1 DRASQHELALLG
13 PLVPRGTG
21 GRLEPRLNASCLRA
35 RAHKRRGRPGTEG
48 KVEVPDH
55 TQIADVELPKH
66 GLYAGRSIPDGLPAG
81 RSSRT
86 TVATEGRSSRT
97 TAATEPGSPPGSPN
111 FSRTRAWNGG
121 ASSRRISLP
130 GFGAAPIRTLEPT
143 GSSRLSRPSAD
154 RSPSSSPT
162 TLRVTRSLAD
172 RTSDRSNTMCAATGV
187 TIRQRRVGVTMG
199 PPAEKE

>member
-1 DRASQHELALLG
+1 PEAWSLRRPIDPG
-13 PLVPRGTG
+13 WTPRG
-21 GRLEPRLNASCLRA
+21 AI
-35 RAHKRRGRPGTEG
+35 
-48 KVEVPDH
+48 VPDDRGYRGAIVPDDRGH
-55 TQIADVELPKH
+55 RAGVAAGKSELLAHQGVERRRVLPTDQ
-66 GLYAGRSIPDGLPAG
+66 P
-81 RSSRT
+81 
-86 TVATEGRSSRT
+86 
-97 TAATEPGSPPGSPN
+97 
-111 FSRTRAWNGG
+111 
-121 ASSRRISLP
+121 P